1 MESPELISLIIRLV
15 VGAIATFFAILLW
28 SSTRDSAWMFAVI
41 GTIIQYG
48 QIMYSTF
55 RVFGI
60 LQEETLIYGF
70 PVFSI
75 LLANLPSVCFIIAF
89 LIAMSRTKLR

>member
-15 VGAIATFFAILLW
+15 IGAIATFFAILLW
-28 SSTRDSAWMFAVI
+28 SSTRDSAWMFVVI
-41 GTIIQYG
+41 GTIIHYG

-60 LQEETLIYGF
+60 LQEETMIYGL

-75 LLANLPSVCFIIAF
+75 LLTNLPSVCFIIAF
-89 LIAMSRTKLR
+89 LIAMSRTRLR